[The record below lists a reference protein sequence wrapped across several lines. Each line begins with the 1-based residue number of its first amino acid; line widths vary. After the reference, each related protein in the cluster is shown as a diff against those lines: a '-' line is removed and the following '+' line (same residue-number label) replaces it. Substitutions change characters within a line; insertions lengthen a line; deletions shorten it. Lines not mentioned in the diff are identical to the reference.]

1 MTENLLKTEM
11 RNPASMHMD
20 KMSSE
25 EMARLVI
32 CANYDAVAAVE
43 RAAAD
48 VARAIDAIAHS
59 LENGGRLFY
68 VGAGT
73 SGRLGVLDASE
84 CPPTF
89 GVSRDQVIGITGST
103 GNSTGPHLHFE
114 ITENGVRV
122 NPLSHGA
129 QPQKGYLSGYTL
141 SGSA

>member
-48 VARAIDAIAHS
+48 IARAIDAIAHS
-59 LENGGRLFY
+59 LENGGIRWRL
-68 VGAGT
+68 T
-73 SGRLGVLDASE
+73 RGRKLRPFDRDRSSANLLMLSKVL
-84 CPPTF
+84 
-89 GVSRDQVIGITGST
+89 
-103 GNSTGPHLHFE
+103 
-114 ITENGVRV
+114 
-122 NPLSHGA
+122 
-129 QPQKGYLSGYTL
+129 
-141 SGSA
+141 